1 MGTAGKCWEL
11 QNLNDLDLLLGNPKR
26 SRSKIKITFNDL
38 DHDLKITYIF
48 LWDLGH
54 DVKDHQNIYMI

>member
-11 QNLNDLDLLLGNPKR
+11 QNLNDLDLLQGNLKR

-38 DHDLKITYIF
+38 DHDLKITYIS
-48 LWDLGH
+48 
-54 DVKDHQNIYMI
+54 KKI